1 MTLEHSHGDAC
12 GGDGETLLRSDVQ
25 ALNTTTRS
33 DEPMSEYLVV
43 EMTRRSL
50 ATLEDCITYLAKH
63 FDRTSLPMITIY
75 DSLQDDKLYLV
86 ALFVT
91 LHPEIQPCRER
102 YAEFLVDTS
111 TFYKM
116 VDDSAAGL
124 YRSIWISLA
133 TPDGEY
139 RLQELLK
146 ERG

>member
-1 MTLEHSHGDAC
+1 MEITHADIEAHES
-12 GGDGETLLRSDVQ
+12 
-25 ALNTTTRS
+25 
-33 DEPMSEYLVV
+33 MSEYLVV
-43 EMTRRSL
+43 EMTHCSL
-50 ATLEDCITYLAKH
+50 ATLEDCITYLAEH
-63 FDRTSLPMITIY
+63 FDRTCLPMITIY
-75 DSLQDDKLYLV
+75 DSLQDDKRYLV

-102 YAEFLVDTS
+102 YTEFLVDTS
-111 TFYKM
+111 TFHQM
-116 VDDSAAGL
+116 VDDSVAGL